1 MGITPQRIGDLL
13 VKKGLVSVEQVNQA
27 LKEQRATNEF
37 FGTILIRNG
46 WLEED
51 ALLAALA
58 EQFGLRFVRLNQE
71 EIDWSVASRFAY
83 DFLMEH
89 GCFPMQLTDESLT
102 VALSNPLNA
111 WALSELER
119 KAKYRKVALVLASA
133 RDIRAAIQQAHRPA
147 NRAGGPTGGRGGE
160 DVPDDADR
168 PASTPPGSFPTE
180 SSHGL

>member
-1 MGITPQRIGDLL
+1 MGITPQRIGDLS

-58 EQFGLRFVRLNQE
+58 EQFGLRFVRLHQE

-89 GCFPMQLTDESLT
+89 GCFPMQLTDQSLT
-102 VALSNPLNA
+102 VALSNPLDA
-111 WALSELER
+111 WALSELGR
-119 KAKYRKVALVLASA
+119 QATYREVKLVLAPA
-133 RDIRAAIQQAHRPA
+133 RDIRAAIQQAYRS
-147 NRAGGPTGGRGGE
+147 
-160 DVPDDADR
+160 
-168 PASTPPGSFPTE
+168 ASTPPGSFPTE